1 MKVTK
6 KAWARLR
13 LGTYG
18 LVNAGLGVGVVYKVI
33 DGAESAAWLLLA
45 NAALTV
51 AFFNVDLSDEGE
63 PPRTVRNLYRGK

>member
-1 MKVTK
+1 MAKVTK

-18 LVNAGLGVGVVYKVI
+18 VANAGLGVAVVYNVL
-33 DGAESAAWLLLA
+33 DGQQSAAWLLLV

-51 AFFNVDLSDEGE
+51 AFFNVDLGDEAQVPVDDNNG
-63 PPRTVRNLYRGK
+63 L

>member
-6 KAWARLR
+6 KAWSRLR

-18 LVNAGLGVGVVYKVI
+18 LVNTGLGVAVVYKVM
-33 DGAESAAWLLLA
+33 DGTESAAWLLFA

-63 PPRTVRNLYRGK
+63 PPRTIRNLYTSK